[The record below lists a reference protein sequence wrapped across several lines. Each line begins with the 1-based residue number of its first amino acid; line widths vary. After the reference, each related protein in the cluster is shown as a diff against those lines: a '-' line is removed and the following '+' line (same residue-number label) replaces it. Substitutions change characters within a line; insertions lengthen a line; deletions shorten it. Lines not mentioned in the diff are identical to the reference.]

1 MECESWVEHRPDP
14 STAFALAAGS
24 CLRRV
29 LPVAQQ
35 IEMAAVVDPSTSCHT
50 LPIQIRVAKCDWS
63 SQRVVPIVNPILL
76 AVDRES
82 GDSAAQCLICA
93 S

>member
-50 LPIQIRVAKCDWS
+50 LPIQIRV
-63 SQRVVPIVNPILL
+63 VPIVNPILL